1 MALELITEV
10 ANSHQG
16 NIRLLKK
23 IVTNFYRAGAETIK
37 FQIYFAEDFLTK
49 NHDRFLHFKKQS
61 FSEKEWKQ
69 IISFTRKLGFKKIY
83 ADVLG
88 IKAFTIAKKLNVDGY
103 KIHSTDLNNDELLKK
118 ISLEKK
124 KIFLSVGG
132 AKLFEIDHALGFFQN
147 SSIKPILMHGFQS
160 YPTKIQDV
168 NLNYINFLKTN
179 FGNRCEYGYQDHL
192 SGTSKFALYMSLISL
207 GIGINYLERHV
218 TLNRKKKGIDYYSSI
233 EPKEFK
239 NLIKILNTIN
249 KGLIG
254 KTNSFSESEN
264 IYRKTTKKFWITKK
278 NLVKGSKIKIND
290 LEFKRINNKYREPLM
305 LKEIL
310 NKKII
315 VNLKKGSTICN
326 SHFNKKIY
334 ATIVARYD
342 SKRLPG
348 KAAIRINNLSLLD
361 ILIKRVKKSKLIDKL
376 IFCTTKNSS
385 DDILC
390 DIASKNDISVFR
402 GFEKN
407 VLGRIIAATEKDN
420 PDIII
425 RITGDD
431 ILVDPNYMD
440 QAIKFHLENNL
451 DYTDH
456 KQLPSGTETEVFNR
470 NALNFINVNADDNSW
485 TEYLTYYIKKN
496 EFLFRTGSAPVVKKH
511 NKKIRLTIDNLKD
524 LKFVKPFLMKMI
536 LNDKIMKFNLD
547 DIIKFYGNKKNIQKN
562 KTINLDVNTKLKT
575 YHLDY
580 L

>member
-1 MALELITEV
+1 
-10 ANSHQG
+10 
-16 NIRLLKK
+16 
-23 IVTNFYRAGAETIK
+23 
-37 FQIYFAEDFLTK
+37 
-49 NHDRFLHFKKQS
+49 
-61 FSEKEWKQ
+61 
-69 IISFTRKLGFKKIY
+69 
-83 ADVLG
+83 
-88 IKAFTIAKKLNVDGY
+88 
-103 KIHSTDLNNDELLKK
+103 
-118 ISLEKK
+118 
-124 KIFLSVGG
+124 
-132 AKLFEIDHALGFFQN
+132 
-147 SSIKPILMHGFQS
+147 MHGFQS

-218 TLNRKKKGIDYYSSI
+218 TLNRKKRGIDYYSSI

-239 NLIKILNTIN
+239 NLIEILNTIN

-254 KTNSFSESEN
+254 KTNSFSEPEN
-264 IYRKTTKKFWITKK
+264 VYRKTTKKFWITKK
-278 NLVKGSKIKIND
+278 NLVKGSKIKLND

-326 SHFNKKIY
+326 SHFNKKIF

-348 KAAIRINNLSLLD
+348 KAAIKINDLSLLD

-376 IFCTTKNSS
+376 IFCTTKNAS

-390 DIASKNDISVFR
+390 DIALKNNISVFR

-407 VLGRIIAATEKDN
+407 VLGRIIAATEKDK

-496 EFLFRTGSAPVVKKH
+496 EFLFRTGSVPVIKKH

-524 LKFVKPFLMKMI
+524 LKFVKPFLMKMM
-536 LNDKIMKFNLD
+536 LNDKIITFNLD
-547 DIIKFYGNKKNIQKN
+547 DIIKFYGNKKNIQK
-562 KTINLDVNTKLKT
+562 KITKNLYVNTNLKT